1 MGRTVNIKHKN
12 LQKERRVSRHSFK
25 SGARKT
31 TIDLVNQA
39 NQDLGVHVQGGITVF
54 QTETKSGKIK
64 LHGIRAAKMG
74 KNVLKLNNPGM
85 MQVIDDW
92 DFNLKSEIS
101 KKKCKLIMRNIML
114 ERKKNEKLNGISK
127 EVEMED
133 VKDETNE
140 EVPKQM
146 DLISSGKG
154 TTLGGP
160 KNLK

>member
-74 KNVLKLNNPGM
+74 KNNS
-85 MQVIDDW
+85 VIAPI
-92 DFNLKSEIS
+92 EIS